1 MLKLRLGTKRLS
13 SLFQN
18 KFQVAVKVKFLFI
31 YVKALVIFKEYNK
44 CHCLALSMSKYKIS
58 DQPASLSQIK
68 HCSLISVFF
77 FFSAQE

>member
-1 MLKLRLGTKRLS
+1 MSLS
-13 SLFQN
+13 FASN
-18 KFQVAVKVKFLFI
+18 
-31 YVKALVIFKEYNK
+31 
-44 CHCLALSMSKYKIS
+44 MSKYKIS